1 VALYERNGI
10 WYCDVFVGGR
20 RIRKST
26 KQSNEKRAIAAA
38 ALIIAKLET
47 GSIPVRKARRLSE
60 IGEAFMKWVDTAE
73 VNGRLSKNGSRY
85 YRNGWRLLRQSKLA
99 GMRIDQ
105 ITNDDVVAYGPTGQP
120 YTVNNAIRTLRRI
133 LSKCQERDLI
143 AKVPKL
149 STVREMPREVI
160 YSKQQEDRLLALA
173 PQPLHDVAM
182 IIFDTGMRPEEVF
195 RMQVRHIDFMDR
207 SITVE
212 KGKTEK
218 ARRSVPLSDRCMEML
233 KVRVMGRGTEAWVFP
248 SARAHAGHVVTVEK
262 QFLAVRQKMG
272 LDKRFVLY
280 SARHTFGTHVGST
293 GNLKLAMVVLGHSD
307 VRTAMRY
314 MDPET
319 ELIREIINQKN
330 APVEQLGL
338 TN

>member
-10 WYCDVFVGGR
+10 WYCDVFVSGR
-20 RIRKST
+20 RIRRST
-26 KQSNEKRAIAAA
+26 KQSNEKKAVAAA
-38 ALIIAKLET
+38 AAIIAKCQT
-47 GSIPVRKARRLSE
+47 GSVAGRKPRLAE
-60 IGEAFMKWVDTAE
+60 IGDAFMKWVHTAE
-73 VNGRLSKNGSRY
+73 ENGRLSRNGSRY
-85 YRNGWRLLRQSKLA
+85 YRNGWRLLKQSKLA

-133 LSKCQERDLI
+133 LSKCQERNLI

-149 STVREMPREVI
+149 HTVREMPRDAI
-160 YSKQQEDRLLALA
+160 YSKPQEDRLLALA

-195 RMQVRHIDFMDR
+195 RMQVRHIDFMGR
-207 SITVE
+207 NITVE

-218 ARRSVPLSDRCMEML
+218 ARRCVPLSDRCMEML
-233 KVRVMGRGTEAWVFP
+233 KLRVAGKDSEAWVFP
-248 SARAHAGHVVTVEK
+248 SARAQAGHIVTVEK
-262 QFLAVRQKMG
+262 QFLMVRNKMG

-280 SARHTFGTHVGST
+280 SARHTFGTHVSRT
-293 GNLKLAMVVLGHSD
+293 GNLKLAMTVLGHSD
-307 VRTAMRY
+307 VRTSMRY
-314 MDPET
+314 MHPET

-330 APVEQLGL
+330 AVPEQLGL
-338 TN
+338 PN